1 MVVFLGKIV
10 ILKNMEQLT
19 VEVRDI
25 FGKKLENSRKQGKL
39 PAVVYGRKKEATP
52 LFVDLKEFKKRWK
65 EAGKSTIFKIKSP
78 DSKINSDILIQE
90 ICFEPRNGELLHVD
104 FYAVE
109 MDKPITATVKFVF
122 TGEAPAEKEL
132 GGIIVKVLHEIDV
145 EALPKDLPSELKIDL
160 SNLKTFEDQ
169 ITIKDIELPKGVDVL
184 AKEDDVVVLISEPQ
198 GEIAEEPV
206 MKIEDVE
213 VEKRGKKEEETI
225 EEK

>member
-1 MVVFLGKIV
+1 
-10 ILKNMEQLT
+10 MEQLA
-19 VEVRDI
+19 VEIRNI

-39 PAVVYGRKKEATP
+39 PAVVYGRKKETTP
-52 LFVDLKEFKKRWK
+52 LFVDLKEFKKRLK
-65 EAGKSTIFKIKSP
+65 ETGKSTIFKIKSI
-78 DSKINSDILIQE
+78 DSKIDSDVLIQE
-90 ICFEPRNGELLHVD
+90 ICSDPRNDELLHVD

-109 MDKPITATVKFVF
+109 MDKPIIATVKFVF
-122 TGEAPAEKEL
+122 MGEAPAEKEL

-169 ITIKDIELPKGVDVL
+169 ITIKDIELPKGVKIL
-184 AKEDDVVVLISEPQ
+184 AKDDDVVVLISEPQ
-198 GEIAEEPV
+198 GEIVEEPV

>member
-1 MVVFLGKIV
+1 
-10 ILKNMEQLT
+10 MEQLA
-19 VEVRDI
+19 VEIRNI
-25 FGKKLENSRKQGKL
+25 FGKKLKNSRKQGKL

-90 ICFEPRNGELLHVD
+90 ICLEPRNGELLHVD

-109 MDKPITATVKFVF
+109 MDKPIIATVKFVF
-122 TGEAPAEKEL
+122 GGESPAEKEL
-132 GGIIVKVLHEIDV
+132 GGIVIKVLHEIDV

-160 SNLKTFEDQ
+160 SNLKIFEDQ
-169 ITIKDIELPKGVDVL
+169 IAIKDIELPKGVKIL
-184 AKEDDVVVLISEPQ
+184 AKDDDVVVLISEPQ
-198 GEIAEEPV
+198 GEIVEEPA

-213 VEKRGKKEEETI
+213 VEKRGKKEEEAI